1 MATIHQL
8 GLGAVTLVGQSM
20 GANTAMLTTATHPE
34 LVRMLVMIEG
44 SPDGPEL
51 LADGEPAIAAQTR
64 ESLEQW
70 PVPFADPSA
79 AASFFVGKGFDPIAW
94 TGGLEHRDGGLW
106 PRFEIDTLVACMAD
120 LGSRNYW
127 PQWRAIHCPALVI
140 LGERGI
146 FHKHA
151 EQVVRQLSPA
161 SIVTIPGSGHDVH
174 LDAPEAWVRSLAN
187 FANSLTA
194 AS

>member
-1 MATIHQL
+1 MVSRRLLPRPASRSSSGPSRLPTRAPPRASLLAKALI
-8 GLGAVTLVGQSM
+8 
-20 GANTAMLTTATHPE
+20 
-34 LVRMLVMIEG
+34 R
-44 SPDGPEL
+44 SPGPEN
-51 LADGEPAIAAQTR
+51 
-64 ESLEQW
+64 LER
-70 PVPFADPSA
+70 
-79 AASFFVGKGFDPIAW
+79 
-94 TGGLEHRDGGLW
+94 RDGGLW